1 MQQIY
6 ESDRS
11 QRCKKVSKLIHKK
24 VVFVTVAVNTF
35 SAMLRTV
42 YQTFGHIF
50 KNIFFKKKPLSS
62 FFQSIVFLTEIKL
75 YVNYCF

>member
-1 MQQIY
+1 MQQMY
-6 ESDRS
+6 ESGRS
-11 QRCKKVSKLIHKK
+11 QRCKKKVSKLIHKK

-50 KNIFFKKKPLSS
+50 KNIFFKMKPLSFFFSKHS
-62 FFQSIVFLTEIKL
+62 FL
-75 YVNYCF
+75 NRN